1 MALGKIL
8 IPLRYFFLGVRVGF
22 GSCFGYEHWLDPFY
36 RLFSVWKKSRSK
48 LWRLKRPITSSLSA
62 VGIGI
67 FLILFAM
74 VINIVSALRRKRYED
89 ALFGP
94 NGVAGLVF
102 YASPGD
108 WLRPQLLT
116 GRTIVTLPYIL
127 CLIVL
132 PLLVIFFR
140 EVLGGL
146 VEHRPDAVPKK
157 WGEFI
162 VQNFF
167 ELFELLLTYAGN
179 TISFLRVGA
188 LYWSTPE

>member
-1 MALGKIL
+1 M
-8 IPLRYFFLGVRVGF
+8 
-22 GSCFGYEHWLDPFY
+22 
-36 RLFSVWKKSRSK
+36 
-48 LWRLKRPITSSLSA
+48 
-62 VGIGI
+62 
-67 FLILFAM
+67 
-74 VINIVSALRRKRYED
+74 
-89 ALFGP
+89 FGP

-102 YASPGD
+102 YASLVIGFG
-108 WLRPQLLT
+108 LQLLT

-188 LYWSTPE
+188 FVLVHAGMMLVVFTLAEMSAGIGYVIIVIFGNLFVIGLEGLLVGIQVLRLEFYEMFSRFFEGSGRPFRPINVHDPVKAGR